1 MGKVKEKNN
10 RKRCWTDV
18 KSKTKKKLQKCP

>member
-10 RKRCWTDV
+10 AECDEQFNREQAHHGKH
-18 KSKTKKKLQKCP
+18 